1 MQRLEFAATPRCD
14 TQTGFQVRCGHGKI
28 EALRASGAPLR
39 KIWQAAAVAALLI
52 VTTTTPVVA
61 QPASEPKQFP
71 ERHPNPTHVIRL
83 LNFAGGFNLPVWMT
97 QRQGL
102 FAAEKID
109 IKIDFTPGSTYQLTH
124 LIAGTYDMG
133 FTAIDNVIA
142 YREGQNEAY
151 LPPGTDVDLI
161 AVLASDDGF
170 LSISAQKDI
179 SSVEALK
186 GRTVTVDA
194 MTTGFAFVLREVL
207 AKKGVSENEVKFERA
222 GGVANRFRMM
232 LENPG
237 HAATTQMTPFDLL
250 GEARGFNTVAR
261 VRDVLGPYLGLV
273 AAVRRSWAEANRD
286 LVVRFIRAYA
296 KGLEAMYD
304 PANRPIVEA
313 ILVANVSGMT
323 PELATKAYDVYVSDK
338 TGFFKKP
345 VFDPEGAKTVLAL
358 RSKYGVPQKT
368 LTDASR
374 YYDTSYLEAAGIK

>member
-1 MQRLEFAATPRCD
+1 
-14 TQTGFQVRCGHGKI
+14 
-28 EALRASGAPLR
+28 LR
-39 KIWQAAAVAALLI
+39 KIWQAAASAALLI
-52 VTTTTPVVA
+52 VTTTTLVA

-71 ERHPNPTHVIRL
+71 ERHPNPTQVIRL
-83 LNFAGGFNLPVWMT
+83 INFAGGFNLPIWMT

-124 LIAGTYDMG
+124 LIAGSYDMG

-179 SSVEALK
+179 NSVEALK

-207 AKKGVSENEVKFERA
+207 AKKGVAESEVTFERA
-222 GGVANRFRMM
+222 GGVANRFRLM

-304 PANRPIVEA
+304 PANRSIVEA
-313 ILVANVSGMT
+313 ILVANVTGMT
-323 PELATKAYDVYVSDK
+323 PELASKAYNIYVSDK